1 MLALLP
7 LNCWTPFTTAP
18 FNSLLGKL
26 WLTAVSSMEK
36 SVVSGCPRPARVLI
50 YASMLLNLQRYLTL
64 AVEQAWHQLTGQ
76 QSALKVPQTD
86 SELGQTGFQ
95 YYNTSVLERT
105 RSEELKKTLIL
116 WTCCWITL
124 SAVTELHPQSFFRM
138 FVFVLMNA
146 SVCDNYC
153 VTDSSCCEVVISSQ
167 VSLDLNETSCMN
179 TWMHPN

>member
-1 MLALLP
+1 MIFCMLALLP

-105 RSEELKKTLIL
+105 RSEEQKKLL
-116 WTCCWITL
+116 FYEL
-124 SAVTELHPQSFFRM
+124 AVELHFLLWPSFTPSHFSECLYL
-138 FVFVLMNA
+138 F
-146 SVCDNYC
+146 
-153 VTDSSCCEVVISSQ
+153 
-167 VSLDLNETSCMN
+167 
-179 TWMHPN
+179 